1 MAETLPGRLI
11 RHAENAERM
20 RDRYNYRGNAKYP
33 REFPGDD
40 WRHFDAMAKD
50 LRRAAEIVREAEVSA

>member
-1 MAETLPGRLI
+1 MAEALPGRLI

-20 RDRYNYRGNAKYP
+20 RDRYSYRGNAKYP
-33 REFPGDD
+33 RAFPCDY

-50 LRRAAEIVREAEVSA
+50 LRRAAEILHEAEVSA